1 MMSKPTAGL
10 RNWDLVLVE
19 WQDAFDAAAGWHD
32 QDNYK
37 EKEVLI
43 KSVGYYWATP
53 NMDGYMVLAATRG
66 IGQVSQVT
74 HIPLGMIKSV
84 TKLAV
89 RSKIK

>member
-1 MMSKPTAGL
+1 MTYKPTSGL

-19 WQDAFDAAAGWHD
+19 WQDAFDAPAGWHD

-43 KSVGYYWATP
+43 RSVGYYWANV
-53 NMDGYMVLAATRG
+53 NMVGYMVLAATRG

-84 TKLAV
+84 QKLQPRKKQV
-89 RSKIK
+89 